1 MNDVDD
7 LFLNAIENTAG
18 RNNQLAI
25 RQATEFGWKPA
36 HLGKFLKHS
45 NGSQRLLDQL
55 MSRRRFLQRNIICN
69 RIQILNRGISPDY
82 FSHRFNRCF
91 AWTWVETRPSWMA
104 LSPRAIPS
112 KSRIRF

>member
-1 MNDVDD
+1 MNDVDG
-7 LFLNAIENTAG
+7 LFLKAIENAAG

-25 RQATEFGWKPA
+25 RQATEFGWKGTHP
-36 HLGKFLKHS
+36 GKFLKHS
-45 NGSQRLLDQL
+45 NGSEYLLDQS
-55 MSRRRFLQRNIICN
+55 MSRRRFLQGNIICN

-82 FSHRFNRCF
+82 FSHRFNCCF
-91 AWTWVETRPSWMA
+91 AWMWLEIRPSRMA